1 MMKKMALLAAG
12 MLLAAAGTAS
22 AYEAQLKPFAD
33 LAAKDWSEDAVYS
46 LSALGVIEGYEDL
59 TYRPNDSLSREAFV
73 KLLVNAAR
81 PDGGSVQGEAGAR
94 VTDVP
99 AERWSYPYITAA
111 LNKQWIDFM
120 PDASGALR
128 PELAVKREEVAA
140 AIGKYLLSLETS
152 DVAKRWTEGEWTKEK
167 ELRRFSD
174 HGAIGQSLAPY
185 VYFAVRQGIM
195 EGDANGFRPASS
207 LTRKEAAATIYRLL
221 NAGLGQRKLE
231 VTGFYAIRS
240 YSAIQRMP
248 LLDRVAFGW
257 SRLSYE
263 GAGSAKLDTKS
274 TEYRFP
280 DGWQEPVDAATQAK
294 LGKELM
300 IFATEPRDRVKD
312 FLRDTAA
319 RKSFVESL
327 KSVLSESGE
336 AFTGLCLDLE
346 GLKEADAAADYVAF
360 LREVKAGLG
369 SKTLTVAVPPTYYY
383 KGYDLRGIGEV
394 ADTVILMAYD
404 FTHQDSGLPS
414 APLPLVSDTVKQAL
428 LSIPKEK
435 LVLGISKQA
444 NQWVTTGGK
453 VTLAQPDIAEVEK
466 RIASPGIA
474 LNRTYPYFLKQIAFQ
489 DDRGRHTIYYEDADS
504 IAKKLW
510 LAKYYG
516 LKGVSLWH
524 MGNVTA
530 ADWETIAKR

>member
-1 MMKKMALLAAG
+1 MMKKMVLLAAG

-33 LAAKDWSEDAVYS
+33 LAPKDWSEEAVYS

-73 KLLVNAAR
+73 KLLVNAALPNAGNVR
-81 PDGGSVQGEAGAR
+81 SAAGAR
-94 VTDVP
+94 LTDVT

-111 LNKQWIDFM
+111 LEKQWIDFM
-120 PDASGALR
+120 PDASGALH

-140 AIGKYLLSLETS
+140 AIGKYLLSLEAS
-152 DVAKRWTEGEWTKEK
+152 DFAKRWTEGEWTKER

-174 HGAIGQSLAPY
+174 DGAIGRSLAPY

-195 EGDANGFRPASS
+195 EGDGNGFRPASS
-207 LTRKEAAATIYRLL
+207 LTRKEAAATVYRLL
-221 NAGLGQRKLE
+221 NAGLAQRKLE

-240 YSAIQRMP
+240 YPAIQRMP

-257 SRLSYE
+257 AGLSYT

-280 DGWQEPVDAATQAK
+280 DGWQEPVDAAARAK

-300 IFATEPRDRVKD
+300 VFAAEPHDRLKE
-312 FLRDTAA
+312 FLRDAAA

-327 KSVLSESGE
+327 KSVLAETGE
-336 AFTGLCLDLE
+336 AFAGVCLDLE
-346 GLKEADAAADYVAF
+346 GLKDADAAADYVAF

-394 ADTVILMAYD
+394 ADRVILMAYD

-414 APLPLVSDTVKQAL
+414 APLPLVGDTVKQAL
-428 LSIPKEK
+428 GSVPKEK

-444 NQWVTTGGK
+444 NQWIATGGK
-453 VTLAQPDIAEVEK
+453 VTLAQPEIAEVEK
-466 RIASPGIA
+466 RLASPGVT
-474 LNRTYPYFLKQIAFQ
+474 LNRAYPYYLKEIAFQ
-489 DDRGRHTIYYEDADS
+489 DERGSHTMYYEDADS

-530 ADWETIAKR
+530 ADWDEIAKR

>member
-1 MMKKMALLAAG
+1 MMKKMVLLAAG

-33 LAAKDWSEDAVYS
+33 LAPRDWSEEAVYS

-73 KLLVNAAR
+73 KLLMNAAR
-81 PDGGSVQGEAGAR
+81 PDTRNDQDKGGAKL
-94 VTDVP
+94 TDVP

-111 LNKQWIDFM
+111 LEKQWIDFM
-120 PDASGALR
+120 PDASGALH
-128 PELAVKREEVAA
+128 PELEVKREEVAA
-140 AIGKYLLSLETS
+140 AIGKYLLSLEAP
-152 DVAKRWTEGEWTKEK
+152 DFAKRWTEDEWTKER
-167 ELRRFSD
+167 ELRQFSD
-174 HGAIGQSLAPY
+174 HGVIGQGLAPY
-185 VYFAVRQGIM
+185 VYYAVRQGIM
-195 EGDANGFRPASS
+195 EGDGNGFRPASS

-221 NAGLGQRKLE
+221 NAGLGERKLE

-240 YSAIQRMP
+240 YPAIQRMP

-257 SRLSYE
+257 SGLSYA
-263 GAGSAKLDTKS
+263 GVGSAKLDTKA

-280 DGWQEPVDAATQAK
+280 EGWQEPVDAATRAK

-300 IFATEPRDRVKD
+300 IFAAEPRDRVKE
-312 FLRDTAA
+312 FLRDAAA

-327 KSVLSESGE
+327 KAVLSETGE
-336 AFTGLCLDLE
+336 AFTGVCLDLE

-394 ADTVILMAYD
+394 ADSVILMAYD

-414 APLPLVSDTVKQAL
+414 APLPLVSDTVKQVL
-428 LSIPKEK
+428 GFVPKEK

-444 NQWVTTGGK
+444 NQWVSAGGR

-466 RIASPGIA
+466 RMASPGIA

-489 DDRGRHTIYYEDADS
+489 DERGSHTIYYEDADS

-530 ADWETIAKR
+530 ADWDAISKR